1 MKKTMLCIA
10 AALLSMA
17 AMAETTNITITP
29 NGDTWVRN
37 DKTANYGKDNK
48 MEVKTNY
55 RTAKDVNGNDSVTKD
70 DDFVGLLSFPLP
82 VLPEGAIKEAKLVLT
97 TERIKGDRG
106 VNIYALGTDFDEN
119 TVNYSDV
126 ESLIVATRKSD
137 PLATFTAKGQ
147 GEKACIID
155 KIDSAYQDVRAWQ
168 DTIDLTAYVAA
179 CKSAN
184 LTLFLSRV
192 KTEQANPV
200 CFFTKEQGDFTPAAD
215 GKGIALTAAEACPKL
230 LLTYDGEVTL
240 PTIINVNTRKGYDN
254 LKTAVDSASAGDHI
268 QISEDITYS
277 GERINVLKEL
287 TIEGATGKE
296 VVHVAV
302 APNQLFLLANGN
314 EADYTLTLKNLTFH
328 CGDSVRSIQT
338 FDTNGKAKMTFENV
352 VVSNVSYSVI
362 TGDVKCNGSNISLH
376 GTNTFCNGIYLNKN
390 KRVDHA
396 GATHTTPVSII
407 LAADYTEDYAIVL
420 NCKDSLLYTAKD
432 ADGNDWLLY
441 VSAGKELK
449 GKNLKNAPVEITEYT
464 LVGDEA
470 LVGSNWDVNDAANTM
485 SLADSVLTIA
495 KKSVVLEAKTYN
507 WKVVGNH
514 NYEVAQYP
522 AGTDNFTLTISEAG
536 TYDVV
541 FTLDL
546 TTTEGNA
553 EATKQD
559 STALDKAEVEAKCVK
574 RVENGQVV
582 LLSNGVR
589 YNILGAKL

>member
-1 MKKTMLCIA
+1 MKKTFLLIA
-10 AALLSMA
+10 AAILSMA
-17 AMAETTNITITP
+17 AMAETTTITVTP
-29 NGDTWVRN
+29 NGDTWVRKGN
-37 DKTANYGKDNK
+37 SDKKGADTK

-55 RTAKDVNGNDSVTKD
+55 CTAKDVNGQDSVTKD
-70 DDFVGLLSFPLP
+70 EDFVGLLSFPMP

-97 TERIKGDRG
+97 AERIKGDRG

-119 TVNYSDV
+119 MVNYSDV

-137 PLATFTAKGQ
+137 PLATFNAKGQ

-155 KIDSAYQDVRAWQ
+155 AIDAEYQDVTAWQ

-184 LTLFLSRV
+184 LTLFVSRV
-192 KTEQANPV
+192 KTEQGNPV
-200 CFFTKEQGDFTPAAD
+200 NFFTKEQGDFTPAAD
-215 GKGIALTAAEACPKL
+215 GKGIALTAEEACPKL
-230 LLTYDGEVTL
+230 LLTYDGEVTV
-240 PTIINVNTRKGYDN
+240 PAIINVNTRKGYDN

-268 QISEDITYS
+268 QISEDITYE
-277 GERINVLKEL
+277 GERITVLQDL

-296 VVHVAV
+296 VVKVAM
-302 APNQLFLLANGN
+302 ATDQLFLLANGN
-314 EADYTLTLKNLTFH
+314 EADYTVTVKGLTFH

-352 VVSNVSYSVI
+352 VVSNVSYSVT
-362 TGDVKCNGSNISLH
+362 TGDVKCNGSNINLH
-376 GTNTFCNGIYLNKN
+376 GTNTFPNGIYLNKN

-396 GATHTTPVSII
+396 GAIHTAPVALI
-407 LAADYTEDYAIVL
+407 LAADYAEDYAIVL

-470 LVGSNWDVNDAANTM
+470 LTGSNWDVNDAANTM
-485 SLADSVLTIA
+485 SLADSVLTIE
-495 KKSVVLEAKTYN
+495 KKSVVLEVKTYN

-514 NYEVAQYP
+514 DYAVAQYP
-522 AGTDNFTLTISEAG
+522 AGTENFTLTISEAG

-546 TTTEGNA
+546 RTAEGKA
-553 EATKQD
+553 EATKHD
-559 STALDKAEVEAKCVK
+559 STALDNAEVEATCVK

-582 LLSNGVR
+582 LLRNGVR
-589 YNILGAKL
+589 YNVLGARL

>member
-1 MKKTMLCIA
+1 MICIT

-17 AMAETTNITITP
+17 AMAGTDVITP
-29 NGDTWVRN
+29 SGDTWVRKN
-37 DKTANYGKDNK
+37 NKDAAKHGADTK
-48 MEVKTNY
+48 MEVRTDY
-55 RTAKDVNGNDSVTKD
+55 RVGKGVNGNDSVTTD
-70 DDFVGLLSFPLP
+70 EDFVGLLSFPMP

-147 GEKACIID
+147 DNKACIID

-184 LTLFLSRV
+184 LTLFVSRV
-192 KTEQANPV
+192 KTEQGNPV
-200 CFFTKEQGDFTPAAD
+200 NFFTKEQGDFTPAAD
-215 GKGIALTAAEACPKL
+215 GKGIVLTAAEACPKL
-230 LLTYDGEVTL
+230 LLTYDGEVTV
-240 PTIINVNTRKGYDN
+240 PAIINVNTRKGYDN

-268 QISEDITYS
+268 QISEDITYE
-277 GERINVLKEL
+277 GERITVLQDL

-296 VVHVAV
+296 VVKVAM
-302 APNQLFLLANGN
+302 ATDQLFLLANGN
-314 EADYTLTLKNLTFH
+314 EADYTVTVKGLTFH

-352 VVSNVSYSVI
+352 VVSNVSYSVT
-362 TGDVKCNGSNISLH
+362 TGDVKCNGSNINLH
-376 GTNTFCNGIYLNKN
+376 GTNTFPNGIYLNKN
-390 KRVDHA
+390 KRVDHV
-396 GATHTTPVSII
+396 GATHTAPVALI
-407 LAADYTEDYAIVL
+407 LAADYAEDYAIVL

-470 LVGSNWDVNDAANTM
+470 LAGSNWDVNDAANTM
-485 SLADSVLTIA
+485 SLADSVLTIE
-495 KKSVVLEAKTYN
+495 KKSVALEVKTYN

-514 NYEVAQYP
+514 DYAVAQYP
-522 AGTDNFTLTISEAG
+522 AGTENFTFTISEAG

-546 TTTEGNA
+546 RTAEGKA
-553 EATKQD
+553 EATKHD
-559 STALDKAEVEAKCVK
+559 STALDNAEVEATCVK

-582 LLSNGVR
+582 LLRNGVR
-589 YNILGAKL
+589 YNVLGARL

>member
-1 MKKTMLCIA
+1 MLCIA
-10 AALLSMA
+10 ATLLSMV
-17 AMAETTNITITP
+17 AMAETDVITP
-29 NGDTWVRN
+29 NGDTWVRKN
-37 DKTANYGKDNK
+37 NTEAAKHGADNK
-48 MEVKTNY
+48 MEVETNY
-55 RTAKDVNGNDSVTKD
+55 RTAKDVNGNDSVTTD

-147 GEKACIID
+147 GNKACIID
-155 KIDSAYQDVRAWQ
+155 PIDSAYQDVRAWQ

-230 LLTYDGEVTL
+230 LLTYDGEVTM

-287 TIEGATGKE
+287 AIEGATGKE

-302 APNQLFLLANGN
+302 ATNQLFLLANGN
-314 EADYTLTLKNLTFH
+314 ETDYTVTLKNLTFH

-376 GTNTFCNGIYLNKN
+376 GTNTLCNGIYLNKT

-522 AGTDNFTLTISEAG
+522 AGTDNFTLTISEVG

-546 TTTEGNA
+546 RTTEGNA

-582 LLSNGVR
+582 LLRNGVR

>member
-1 MKKTMLCIA
+1 MLCIA

-17 AMAETTNITITP
+17 AMAGTDVITP
-29 NGDTWVRN
+29 NGDTWVRKN
-37 DKTANYGKDNK
+37 NKDAAK
-48 MEVKTNY
+48 HGADTKIEVRTDY
-55 RTAKDVNGNDSVTKD
+55 RVGQDINGNDSVTKD
-70 DDFVGLLSFPLP
+70 EDFVGLLSFPMP

-97 TERIKGDRG
+97 AERIKGDRG

-155 KIDSAYQDVRAWQ
+155 AIDAEYQSVTAWQ

-184 LTLFLSRV
+184 LTLFVSRV
-192 KTEQANPV
+192 KTEQGNPV
-200 CFFTKEQGDFTPAAD
+200 NFFTKEQGDSTPAAD
-215 GKGIALTAAEACPKL
+215 GKGIALTAEEACPKL
-230 LLTYDGEVTL
+230 LLTYDGEVTV
-240 PTIINVNTRKGYDN
+240 PAIINVNTRKGYDN

-268 QISEDITYS
+268 QISEDITYE
-277 GERINVLKEL
+277 GERITVLQDL

-296 VVHVAV
+296 VVKVAM
-302 APNQLFLLANGN
+302 ATDQLFLLANGN
-314 EADYTLTLKNLTFH
+314 EADYTVTVKGLTFH
-328 CGDSVRSIQT
+328 CGDSVRAIQT

-352 VVSNVSYSVI
+352 VVSNVSYSVT
-362 TGDVKCNGSNISLH
+362 TGDVKCNGSNINLH
-376 GTNTFCNGIYLNKN
+376 GTNTFPNGIYLNKN

-396 GATHTTPVSII
+396 GATHTAPVALI
-407 LAADYTEDYAIVL
+407 LAADYAEDYAIVL

-470 LVGSNWDVNDAANTM
+470 LAGSNWDVNDAANMM
-485 SLADSVLTIA
+485 SLADSVLTIE
-495 KKSVVLEAKTYN
+495 KKSVVLEVKTYN

-514 NYEVAQYP
+514 DYAVAQYP
-522 AGTDNFTLTISEAG
+522 AGTENFTLTISEAG

-546 TTTEGNA
+546 RTAEGKA
-553 EATKQD
+553 EATKHD
-559 STALDKAEVEAKCVK
+559 STALDNAEVEATCVK

-582 LLSNGVR
+582 LLRNGVR
-589 YNILGAKL
+589 YNVLGARL

>member
-17 AMAETTNITITP
+17 AMAGTDVITP
-29 NGDTWVRN
+29 NGDTWVRKN
-37 DKTANYGKDNK
+37 NKDAAKHGADTK
-48 MEVKTNY
+48 MEVRTNY
-55 RTAKDVNGNDSVTKD
+55 RTAKDVNGQDSVTKD
-70 DDFVGLLSFPLP
+70 EDFVGLLSFPMP
-82 VLPEGAIKEAKLVLT
+82 VLPEGTIKEAKLVLT

-137 PLATFTAKGQ
+137 PLATFNAKGQ
-147 GEKACIID
+147 DDKACIID

-184 LTLFLSRV
+184 LTLFVSRV
-192 KTEQANPV
+192 KTEQGNPV
-200 CFFTKEQGDFTPAAD
+200 NFFTKEQGDFTPAAE
-215 GKGIALTAAEACPKL
+215 GKGIALTAEEACPKL
-230 LLTYDGEVTL
+230 LLTYDGEVTV
-240 PTIINVNTRKGYDN
+240 PAIINVNTRKGYDN

-268 QISEDITYS
+268 QISEDITYE
-277 GERINVLKEL
+277 GERITVLQDL
-287 TIEGATGKE
+287 TIEGATGNE
-296 VVHVAV
+296 VVKVAM
-302 APNQLFLLANGN
+302 ATDQLFLLANGN
-314 EADYTLTLKNLTFH
+314 EADYTVTLKDLTFH

-352 VVSNVSYSVI
+352 VVSNVSYSVT
-362 TGDVKCNGSNISLH
+362 TGDVKCNGSNINLH
-376 GTNTFCNGIYLNKN
+376 GTNTFPNGIYLNKN

-396 GATHTTPVSII
+396 GATHTAPVALI
-407 LAADYTEDYAIVL
+407 LAADYAEDYAIVL

-470 LVGSNWDVNDAANTM
+470 LAGSNWDVNDAANTM
-485 SLADSVLTIA
+485 SLADSVLTIE
-495 KKSVVLEAKTYN
+495 KKSVVLEVKTYN

-514 NYEVAQYP
+514 DYKVAQYP
-522 AGTDNFTLTISEAG
+522 AGTENFTLTISEAG

-541 FTLDL
+541 FRLDL
-546 TTTEGNA
+546 RTAEGKA

-559 STALDKAEVEAKCVK
+559 STALDNAEVEATCVK

-582 LLSNGVR
+582 LLRNGVR
-589 YNILGAKL
+589 YNVLGAKL